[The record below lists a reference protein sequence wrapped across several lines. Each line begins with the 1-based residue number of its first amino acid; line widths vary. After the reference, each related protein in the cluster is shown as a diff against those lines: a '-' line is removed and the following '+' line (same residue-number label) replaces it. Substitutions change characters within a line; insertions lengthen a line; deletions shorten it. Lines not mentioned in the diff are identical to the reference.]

1 MMRISLIVLLLLVSY
16 HSFACDGPHKGQ
28 KLNAKQLSDIL
39 SQHALWLQE
48 EKKRDPKLL
57 KPNNN
62 DTRRANLCGAD
73 LKGAKLFR
81 ANLALADLRQADL
94 SHADLT
100 EARLHRAWLDNAVLR
115 ETNLSKA
122 DLSRAFF
129 YDAVMTQAK
138 LHSVNGQGA
147 KFLSANLARAVS
159 NRADFTGA
167 DFEKANLAALEANY
181 TNFTKANL
189 SETDLRHAN
198 LAYADL
204 TDAVLQRSNLTSA
217 YFYESVM
224 TRAELHDANM
234 TKTIYF
240 PKYGTAPN
248 IIGITTAEHFKT
260 ITYYH
265 PKMGAPALVELRE
278 AYKKAGMRRMERQM
292 TYMLKSGE
300 RKENWKLGGWYS
312 VGSALSYVFFELP
325 SGYGLYP
332 QRPLTLIIIMFL
344 LFTVIY
350 WLGLRIGLGHPFLEV
365 RWPPKYATKR
375 TYVNILKGDTRRTSN
390 VCVTVDKGGWL
401 LRYPD
406 NQFKREELKGLA
418 GRFVREFR
426 LLRIS
431 LHLSLINAFQIGWRD
446 FNIGLWVTYFQTH
459 QYFFYTRGWIRKLG
473 GLQSVLSFYMFALW
487 FLTQFMRPFE

>member
-1 MMRISLIVLLLLVSY
+1 MMRISLIILLLLVNY
-16 HSFACDGPHKGQ
+16 QSFACEGPYKGQ
-28 KLNAKQLSDIL
+28 KLNAKQLTDIF
-39 SQHALWLQE
+39 SQHAQWLQE
-48 EKKRDPKLL
+48 EKKRDPKLN
-57 KPNNN
+57 KPNKH

-73 LKGAKLFR
+73 LKGVELIR
-81 ANLALADLRQADL
+81 ANLTWADLRQADL

-100 EARLHRAWLDNAVLR
+100 EAHLHRAWLDNAVLR
-115 ETNLSKA
+115 ETNLTQA
-122 DLSRAFF
+122 NLSHAFF
-129 YDAVMTQAK
+129 YDAVMSEAK
-138 LHSVNGQGA
+138 LHSVNGQKA
-147 KFLSANLARAVS
+147 KFLGANLARAVS

-167 DFEKANLAALEANY
+167 DFEKANLAALQANY
-181 TNFTKANL
+181 ANFTKAKL
-189 SETDLRHAN
+189 SKTDLSHAK

-204 TDAVLQRSNLTSA
+204 TDAVLQHSNLTGA
-217 YFYESVM
+217 YLYESLM
-224 TRAELHDANM
+224 TRVELHYANM

-248 IIGITTAEHFKT
+248 IIGLTVAKHFET

-265 PKMGAPALVELRE
+265 PEMGAPALVELRE
-278 AYKKAGMRRMERQM
+278 AYKKAGMRRMERLM

-300 RKENWKLGGWYS
+300 RKENWKRGGWYS
-312 VGSALSYVFFELP
+312 VGSALNYIFFELP

-332 QRPLTLIIIMFL
+332 QHPLTLIIIMFL

-350 WLGLRIGLGHPFLEV
+350 WFGLRTGLGHPFLEI
-365 RWPPKYATKR
+365 RWPPRYATKR
-375 TYVNILKGDTRRTSN
+375 SNVNIMKGDTRRTSN
-390 VCVTVDKGGWL
+390 VCVTVDKHGWL
-401 LRYPD
+401 LRCPD
-406 NQFKREELKGLA
+406 NQFKREELKGLR

-426 LLRIS
+426 LVRIC

-459 QYFFYTRGWIRKLG
+459 QYFFYPRGWIRRVG